1 MKNKKLIKPP
11 NEKPE
16 TKKMIRGSMRSN
28 GFKGTNEYQEIWR
41 NPKTKSSR
49 KIKISVRV
57 YVISA
62 IL

>member
-28 GFKGTNEYQEIWR
+28 GFKGTNEYQEI
-41 NPKTKSSR
+41 
-49 KIKISVRV
+49 
-57 YVISA
+57 
-62 IL
+62 